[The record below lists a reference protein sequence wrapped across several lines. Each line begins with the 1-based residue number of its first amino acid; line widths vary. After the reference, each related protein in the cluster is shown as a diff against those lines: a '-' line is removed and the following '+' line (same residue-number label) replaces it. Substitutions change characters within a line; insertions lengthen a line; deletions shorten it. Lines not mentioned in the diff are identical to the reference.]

1 MKKLTSDELVN
12 EHFKIANFAMK
23 ERMDYIEKARAQ
35 LKPDHEILFTIEVDN
50 LDYPQVVGN
59 FDIRCTSRKNFEFYF
74 AEDSKIILEA
84 LDLNSKTMR
93 YSVIFW
99 LHDKE
104 KRKILVQ
111 SYPFTY
117 PFIRPDILAKA

>member
-1 MKKLTSDELVN
+1 MKKLTADQLIN

-35 LKPDHEILFTIEVDN
+35 LKTDHEILFTIEVDD
-50 LDYPQVVGN
+50 LDYPQTVGN
-59 FDIRCTSRKNFEFYF
+59 FDIRCTSRKNFDFYF
-74 AEDSKIILEA
+74 KEDSKIILEA
-84 LDLNSKTMR
+84 LDLNIKTMR

-99 LHDKE
+99 LHDKS

-111 SYPFTY
+111 SYPYTY
-117 PFIRPDILAKA
+117 PFMRPNIISRA